1 MNRSVNQLSDIVDN
15 GLCIGCGLCQS
26 IAGKDKIEVTMTSK
40 GRLEPKEIS
49 KISPEIF
56 KKIVNVCPGTI
67 VEGLPKEEVNQSAK
81 HNLVWGYYLS
91 LCYTWSTDKKIRFE
105 SSTGGLLNGLSI
117 YLLETKKVKFIL
129 HTAADP
135 KKPMRSVPKFS
146 YSKEELLN
154 CEGRSRYGPTAPLEK
169 FHEALDLSQPFAF
182 VGKPCDISAI
192 RQLSK
197 IDTRVNQLCKYLLTL
212 VCGGFAEFT
221 KAQEFIES
229 FNVKEDELSIF
240 RYRGYGNPGKM
251 YIETKDGREYDR
263 EYNSFWGEE
272 STWRV
277 PFRCKICPDAI
288 GESADIAALDTWRGG
303 SPKGEDEGFNAAIVR
318 TKKGLDLLNEAAKT
332 GFIHIGDK
340 LEIEDISDFQPHQ
353 VNKKKAVYARHQ
365 GMKKNNSPTI
375 NTKGLRIEELSK
387 LNSVE
392 FNQKEEDGIKSRI
405 KKIK

>member
-1 MNRSVNQLSDIVDN
+1 MNRSVNKLSDIVDN

-26 IAGKDKIEVTMTSK
+26 IAGKDKIEVSMTSK
-40 GRLEPKEIS
+40 GRLEPKEIK
-49 KISPEIF
+49 KITPEIF
-56 KKIVNVCPGTI
+56 EKIRNVCPGTI
-67 VEGLPKEEVNQSAK
+67 VEGLPKEHVEPNAA
-81 HNLVWGYYLS
+81 HDLVWGYYLS

-117 YLLETKKVKFIL
+117 YLLETKKVKFIM

-135 KKPMRSVPKFS
+135 KKPMRSLPKFS
-146 YSKEELLN
+146 YNKKELLSG
-154 CEGRSRYGPTAPLEK
+154 ESRSRYGPAASLEK
-169 FHEALDLSQPFAF
+169 FHEALDLNQPFAF

-197 IDTRVNQLCKYLLTL
+197 IDPRVNQQCKYLLTL

-221 KAQEFIES
+221 KAQDFIES
-229 FNVKEDELSIF
+229 FKVKEHELSIF

-251 YIETKDGREYDR
+251 YIKTKDGREYDR

-288 GESADIAALDTWRGG
+288 GESADIASLDTWRGG
-303 SPKGEDEGFNAAIVR
+303 SPKGEDEGFNSVIVR
-318 TKKGLDLLNEAAKT
+318 TKKGLDLFNEAAKA

-340 LEIEDISDFQPHQ
+340 LKIEDISDFQPHQ

-375 NTKGLRIEELSK
+375 NTNGLRIEELFK
-387 LNSVE
+387 LNSNE
-392 FNQKEEDGIKSRI
+392 FNQKEESGVTSRI

>member
-1 MNRSVNQLSDIVDN
+1 
-15 GLCIGCGLCQS
+15 
-26 IAGKDKIEVTMTSK
+26 MTSK

-251 YIETKDGREYDR
+251 YIKTKDGREYDR

-318 TKKGLDLLNEAAKT
+318 TKKGLDLLNEAAKA

>member
-1 MNRSVNQLSDIVDN
+1 MSSIEKLSDIVDN

-26 IAGKDKIEVTMTSK
+26 VAGKDKIEISMTPK

-49 KISPEIF
+49 KISPEVF

-67 VEGLPKEEVNQSAK
+67 VEGLPKKEIASNAE

-91 LCYTWSTDKKIRFE
+91 LCYSWSTDKKIRFE

-117 YLLETKKVKFIL
+117 YLLESKKVKFIM
-129 HTAADP
+129 HTAANP
-135 KKPMRSVPKFS
+135 KKPMRSLPKFS
-146 YSKEELLN
+146 YSKEELLSG
-154 CEGRSRYGPTAPLEK
+154 ESRSRYGPAGTLER
-169 FHEALDLSQPFAF
+169 FHEALDLNEPFAF

-197 IDTRVNQLCKYLLTL
+197 SDSRVNKLCKYLLTL

-221 KAQEFIES
+221 KAQDFIES
-229 FNVKEDELSIF
+229 FKVKEDELSIF
-240 RYRGYGNPGKM
+240 RYRGYGNPGRM
-251 YIETKDGREYDR
+251 YIKTKDGREYDR

-288 GESADIAALDTWRGG
+288 GESSDVAALDTWRGG
-303 SPKGEDEGFNAAIVR
+303 SPKEEDEGFNAVIVR
-318 TKKGLDLLNEAAKT
+318 TKKGLDLMNDAAKA

-340 LEIEDISDFQPHQ
+340 LKIADISDFQPHQ

-375 NTKGLRIEELSK
+375 NTRGLRIEELSK
-387 LNSVE
+387 LNSNE
-392 FNQKEEDGIKSRI
+392 FNQKEESGVTSRI

>member
-26 IAGKDKIEVTMTSK
+26 IAGKDKIKISMTSK

-251 YIETKDGREYDR
+251 YIKTKDGREYDR

-365 GMKKNNSPTI
+365 GMKKSNSPTI

-392 FNQKEEDGIKSRI
+392 FNQKEKDGIISRI

>member
-154 CEGRSRYGPTAPLEK
+154 CEGQSRYGPTAPLEK

-251 YIETKDGREYDR
+251 YIKTKDGREYDR

-365 GMKKNNSPTI
+365 GMKKSNSPTI

-392 FNQKEEDGIKSRI
+392 FNQKEEDGITSRI

>member
-251 YIETKDGREYDR
+251 YIKTKDGRQYDR

-365 GMKKNNSPTI
+365 GMKKSNSPTI

-392 FNQKEEDGIKSRI
+392 FNQKEEDGITSRI

>member
-1 MNRSVNQLSDIVDN
+1 MSSIEKLSDIVDN

-26 IAGKDKIEVTMTSK
+26 VAGKDKIKVSMSPK

-49 KISPEIF
+49 KISPEVF
-56 KKIVNVCPGTI
+56 NKILNICPGTI
-67 VEGLPKEEVNQSAK
+67 VEGLPKEEVTSDAK

-91 LCYTWSTDKKIRFE
+91 LCYSWSTDKKIRFE

-117 YLLETKKVKFIL
+117 YLLESKKVKFIM
-129 HTAADP
+129 HTAADS
-135 KKPMRSVPKFS
+135 KKPMRSLSKFS
-146 YSKEELLN
+146 YNKEEILGG
-154 CEGRSRYGPTAPLEK
+154 EGRSRYGPAATLDR
-169 FHEALDLSQPFAF
+169 FHEALDLNQPFAF

-197 IDTRVNQLCKYLLTL
+197 TDSRVNKLCKYLLTL

-221 KAQEFIES
+221 KAQDFIES
-229 FNVKEDELSIF
+229 FKVKEDELSIF
-240 RYRGYGNPGKM
+240 SYRGFGNPGRM
-251 YIETKDGREYDR
+251 YIKTKDAREYKR

-318 TKKGLDLLNEAAKT
+318 TKKGLDLMYDAAKA

-340 LEIEDISDFQPHQ
+340 LKIEDIDDFQPHQ
-353 VNKKKAVYARHQ
+353 VNKKKAVYARHL
-365 GMKKNNSPTI
+365 GMTKNDSPTI
-375 NTKGLRIEELSK
+375 NTKGLRIKELYK
-387 LNSVE
+387 LNSE
-392 FNQKEEDGIKSRI
+392 DFNKKEELGVGKRI
-405 KKIK
+405 KKI